1 MSASSLILFAA
12 MELVLCLTPGPAVL
26 LVISQAMRRG
36 FRASL
41 RGALGI
47 LTGNAVYFAL
57 SAVGLGALLIASARV
72 FEALRWLGA
81 AYLVVMGLRM
91 IFARQ
96 QEEAEAPKTEERSYM
111 QGVVTQLAN
120 PKAIVFFTALLPQFV
135 DPSAGRLALQFF
147 ILGVISVVIELPVLA
162 AYGFLADRGR
172 ALYGRHGKWVGR
184 VAGGFLVAAGVKL
197 AATRS

>member
-1 MSASSLILFAA
+1 

-47 LTGNAVYFAL
+47 LAGNSIYFAL

-72 FEALRWLGA
+72 FEVLRWLGA
-81 AYLVVMGLRM
+81 AYLVLLGLKM
-91 IFARQ
+91 IFARKQ
-96 QEEAEAPKTEERSYM
+96 PDSGAPMLEERSFM
-111 QGVVTQLAN
+111 QGLVTQLAN

-135 DPSAGRLALQFF
+135 DPKAGRLPLQFL
-147 ILGVISVVIELPVLA
+147 ILGMISIFIELPVLA

-172 ALYGRHGKWVGR
+172 ELYGRHGRWVER
-184 VAGGFLVAAGVKL
+184 FAGGFLVAAGVKL
-197 AATRS
+197 GWVSS